1 MKPPYTISE
10 TSIALLGDIQRILGR
25 YEGLMMPTPTPKQR
39 RQNRI
44 RSIRGSVA
52 IEGNTLSEEQIS
64 AILDGKPVVG
74 PKREIVEVQNAIRAY
89 ADIHKYRII
98 SIPSF
103 CQAHKLLTHG
113 LIADAGQ
120 FRSGGVGIM
129 QGSKVAHVAPSPKRV
144 PELMGHLFDYLKTE
158 LKSNALIASCVFHY
172 ETEFI
177 HPFSDGNGRIGR
189 LWQHAILTHYH
200 GLFEYVPMESVI
212 MARQKQYYAALSA
225 SDKASD
231 SGAFIEFCLTALKD
245 ALEEFLAALKPEP
258 LTAESRLEVFK
269 SQFSGEWFSR
279 KDYLV
284 LFKTLS
290 TATASRDLKLGA
302 DQKTLTKKGD
312 KIGAVYRFRR

>member
-1 MKPPYTISE
+1 MRPPYTISGA
-10 TSIALLGDIQRILGR
+10 SIALLGDIQRILGR
-25 YEGLMMPTPTPKQR
+25 YEGLMMPAPSPKLR

-52 IEGNTLSEEQIS
+52 IEGNSLSEDQVS

-74 PKREIVEVQNAIRAY
+74 PKHEIIEVQNAIRAY
-89 ADIHKYRII
+89 ADIQAYRVAA
-98 SIPSF
+98 IPSF
-103 CQAHKLLTHG
+103 CQAHKTLTQG
-113 LIADAGQ
+113 LITDAGR

-129 QGSKVAHVAPSPKRV
+129 HGSKVAHVAPPAKRV
-144 PELMGHLFDYLKTE
+144 PELMSHLFDYLKAET
-158 LKSNALIASCVFHY
+158 KSNAMIASCVFHY

-177 HPFSDGNGRIGR
+177 HPFSDGNGRMGR

-212 MARQKQYYAALSA
+212 MARQKHYYAALAA
-225 SDKASD
+225 SDKAAD

-279 KDYLV
+279 KDYLA

-290 TATASRDLKLGA
+290 TATASRDLKLGV

-312 KIGAVYRFRR
+312 KIGAVYRFKN